1 LLLCSFHHL
10 IAVHW
15 WGWGIVLLPDGT
27 VTATS
32 PDRSRTLRSGSPPAR
47 AA

>member
-1 LLLCSFHHL
+1 L
-10 IAVHW
+10 IAVHR
-15 WGWGIVLLPDGT
+15 WGWGIVLLPDRT

-32 PDRSRTLRSGSPPAR
+32 PDRSRILRSHGPQSQ